1 MKLFDSFPLFF
12 VPRSLDTVSALSS
25 LQCARQR
32 AVEQVATGEGFEG
45 AVDPLR
51 LQRLQAN
58 LHQKMYTS
66 DMKRVDDELKELE
79 ENVET
84 LRADVINRRIKVRH
98 CFLFLSPMR
107 VPNDSRFQRPCFSS
121 ILNKRRRR

>member
-1 MKLFDSFPLFF
+1 MIFDDL
-12 VPRSLDTVSALSS
+12 
-25 LQCARQR
+25 QR

-79 ENVET
+79 DNVET
-84 LRADVINRRIKVRH
+84 LRADVINRRIKVGPIFFPSSAPPLQLALLL
-98 CFLFLSPMR
+98 FLFA
-107 VPNDSRFQRPCFSS
+107 D
-121 ILNKRRRR
+121 K

>member
-1 MKLFDSFPLFF
+1 M
-12 VPRSLDTVSALSS
+12 
-25 LQCARQR
+25 
-32 AVEQVATGEGFEG
+32 ATGEGFEG

-66 DMKRVDDELKELE
+66 DMRRVDEELKELE

-84 LRADVINRRIKVRH
+84 LRADVINRRIKVSPCLVKKQCVFNSLILTVTLAVNESVFALTGELKTKRH
-98 CFLFLSPMR
+98 S
-107 VPNDSRFQRPCFSS
+107 
-121 ILNKRRRR
+121 